1 MELIIEFGNSEA
13 RKSTLLVLSQARVI
27 RKDANLHKRDTN
39 YTLYVRNSTRIS
51 NEQWKI
57 EIGSNKED
65 NDDFIIEHEGCLSRP
80 EMNLIPI

>member
-1 MELIIEFGNSEA
+1 MRI
-13 RKSTLLVLSQARVI
+13 STKETQTT
-27 RKDANLHKRDTN
+27 H
-39 YTLYVRNSTRIS
+39 YVRNSTRIS

-65 NDDFIIEHEGCLSRP
+65 NDDFITEREGCLSRP